1 MATRIIEY
9 NSKDV
14 RMPVID
20 TMSVTEQTP
29 LTATGTSA
37 QSAALNAA
45 TNLVCVQSDEAVY
58 VKLGE
63 SPIATTACYR
73 LQAGGE
79 QFFRVPQGAAYKV
92 AVRT

>member
-29 LTATGTSA
+29 LTTKTMCGPKSKPV
-37 QSAALNAA
+37 SL
-45 TNLVCVQSDEAVY
+45 
-58 VKLGE
+58 
-63 SPIATTACYR
+63 
-73 LQAGGE
+73 
-79 QFFRVPQGAAYKV
+79 
-92 AVRT
+92 